1 MIVASK
7 SHSTSNILRARP
19 WPIKVSVSVRDVD
32 GLSWDNAWCLE
43 LNSGTFSVLDGTL
56 SIDSVTEGVNDSAEH
71 ALTDGN
77 INDRSGSLDD
87 IAFLDFSIVTQN
99 DDTNV
104 VGLQVESHAL
114 DSRLELDHLT
124 GLDLGET
131 EDSSDT
137 ITDGNDGSEF
147 LKIVDLVDTRDLGLE
162 NRDGISN

>member
-71 ALTDGN
+71 TLADGN

-87 IAFLDFSIVTQN
+87 IALLNFSIVTQ
-99 DDTNV
+99 DDNTDV
-104 VGLQVESHAL
+104 VRLQVQSHAL
-114 DSRLELDHLT
+114 HSRLELHHLT
-124 GLDLGET
+124 SLHFSET
-131 EDSSDT
+131 KYSSDT
-137 ITDGNDGSEF
+137 ITN
-147 LKIVDLVDTRDLGLE
+147 
-162 NRDGISN
+162 